1 MKIEATADP
10 NVWVVGA
17 LVTNGYDDE
26 PTDDGWWMEG
36 GMEASTPL
44 EAEDAFIEWIT
55 DLGLATHD

>member
-26 PTDDGWWMEG
+26 PTDDG